1 MATPVGQ
8 LLIAGQWVDGASRQI
23 LRDKFD
29 GQVYGEMAVASPE
42 QVAAAVAGA
51 VAGQQRSTL
60 TPYQRYKIL
69 LAAARIVESRLEPLI
84 ELMRHEAGFTRADG
98 DNEVRRCVQTF
109 ELCAEEAK
117 RLNGEM
123 VPMQAAEGVKNRIGF
138 TLRSPR
144 GVVCA
149 ITPFNS
155 PLNVVLHKVGPA
167 LAGGNAV
174 VIKPSEFTPLTAVE
188 LCRILIEAGLPADLL
203 ALLHGDGAAVGSQ
216 LVADPRIAF
225 YAFTGST
232 RVGRE
237 IQRGA
242 GLRRTQLELGSIAST
257 IVCADADIEL
267 AIPKIL
273 NAGLRKAGQVCTS
286 VQRLYVDRRIVADF
300 LPRLVAAAQKMKA
313 GDPAD
318 PATIIGPMISEHH
331 AKRAQ
336 GWVDE
341 AVAAGARLLTG
352 GTRQGNVLQPTVL
365 TDVQPEM
372 KVVCEE
378 IFAPVMSVIAVDGIA
393 DAVARANAQPFGLS
407 VGLFTANLHTA
418 LRAAK
423 DLRFGGIH
431 VNEASSAR
439 IDAMPFGGVKDSGFG
454 WEGPAYAIREMTEER
469 LVTISY

>member
-1 MATPVGQ
+1 MGTVTGQ
-8 LLIAGQWVDGASRQI
+8 LLIAGQWVAGATRQT
-23 LRDKFD
+23 LRDKYD
-29 GQVYGEMAVASPE
+29 GAVYGEMAVASPE
-42 QVAAAVAGA
+42 QVSAAVAGA
-51 VAGQQRSTL
+51 VAGQARSTL

-69 LAAARIVESRLEPLI
+69 LAAARIIESRMEPLI

-123 VPMQAAEGVKNRIGF
+123 APMQAADGLKNRLGF
-138 TLRSPR
+138 TMRFAR

-167 LAGGNAV
+167 IAGGNAV

-188 LCRILIEAGLPADLL
+188 LCKILIEAGLPPDLL
-203 ALLHGDGAAVGSQ
+203 ALVHGDGAVVGSQ
-216 LVADPRIAF
+216 LVADERIAF

-242 GLRRTQLELGSIAST
+242 GLRRTQMELGSIAST
-257 IVCADADIEL
+257 IVCDDADVAL

-286 VQRLYVDRRIVADF
+286 VQRLYVERRIAGDF
-300 LPRLVAAAQKMKA
+300 VPRLVEAAQKMRA

-336 GWVDE
+336 GWVEE
-341 AVAAGARLLTG
+341 AVAGGARLLCGGQRTG
-352 GTRQGNVLQPTVL
+352 CVLQPTILANVK
-365 TDVQPEM
+365 PEM

-378 IFAPVMSVIAVDGIA
+378 IFAPVMSVIEFDGIA
-393 DAVARANAQPFGLS
+393 EAVAQANAQPFGLS

-418 LRAAK
+418 FRAARA
-423 DLRFGGIH
+423 LRFGGIH

-439 IDAMPFGGVKDSGFG
+439 VDAMPFGGVKDSGFG

-469 LVTISY
+469 LMTISY

>member
-1 MATPVGQ
+1 MGAPVGQ
-8 LLIAGQWVDGASRQI
+8 LLVGGQWVDGATRQA
-23 LRDKFD
+23 LHDKYE
-29 GQVYGEMAVASPE
+29 GKVYGEMAVASSE
-42 QVAAAVAGA
+42 QVTAAVAGA
-51 VAGQQRSTL
+51 VTGQQQSTL

-69 LAAARIVESRLEPLI
+69 LAAARIVESRMAPLI

-123 VPMQAAEGVKNRIGF
+123 VPMQAADGVKNRVGF

-144 GVVCA
+144 GVVCV

-155 PLNVVLHKVGPA
+155 PLNVLVHKVGPA

-174 VIKPSEFTPLTAVE
+174 VIKPSDFTPLTAVE
-188 LCRILIEAGLPADLL
+188 LCKILIEAGLPADLL
-203 ALLHGDGAAVGSQ
+203 ALVHGDGATVGGQ

-242 GLRRTQLELGSIAST
+242 GLRRTQMELGSIAST
-257 IVCADADIEL
+257 IVCHDADIEL

-273 NAGLRKAGQVCTS
+273 NAGFRKAGQVCTS
-286 VQRLYVDRRIVADF
+286 VQRLYVDRRIAATFV
-300 LPRLVAAAQKMKA
+300 PRLVAAAQKMKA

-331 AKRAQ
+331 ARRAQ
-336 GWVDE
+336 SWVDE
-341 AVAAGARLLTG
+341 AVAGGARLLTG
-352 GTRQGNVLQPTVL
+352 GQRAGNVIPPTIL
-365 TDVQPEM
+365 TDVKPEM

-378 IFAPVMSVIAVDGIA
+378 IFAPVMSVIEFDGI
-393 DAVARANAQPFGLS
+393 DEAVAQANAQPFGLS
-407 VGLFTANLHTA
+407 VGLFTADLHTA
-418 LRAAK
+418 FTAAK
-423 DLRFGGIH
+423 ALRFGGIH
-431 VNEASSAR
+431 INEASSAR

-469 LVTISY
+469 LMTISY